1 LFRRTLL
8 LVDSKAP
15 LYGCITRRQL
25 KIVVIINSSSTII
38 IIIILKAYYTYD
50 KKYVLRNIMIYTPRP
65 VAKGH

>member
-1 LFRRTLL
+1 MAVL
-8 LVDSKAP
+8 
-15 LYGCITRRQL
+15 RRQL
-25 KIVVIINSSSTII
+25 KIVVIINSSSTIIIIII